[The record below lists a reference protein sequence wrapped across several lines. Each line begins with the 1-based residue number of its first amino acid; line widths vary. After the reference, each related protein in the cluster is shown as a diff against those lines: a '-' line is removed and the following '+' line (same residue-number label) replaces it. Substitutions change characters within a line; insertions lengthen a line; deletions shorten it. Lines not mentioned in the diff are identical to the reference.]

1 MAHDQD
7 TLRATLDQIEQLMA
21 DTGRRGAP
29 YPEWLEQLALEL
41 RATLGAA
48 ESEQRDTAE
57 RMRADPLASL
67 EAQGRLDPAAIDVLK
82 R

>member
-1 MAHDQD
+1 MAHDQE
-7 TLRATLDQIEQLMA
+7 TLRATLDQIERLMA
-21 DTGRRGAP
+21 DAGRGGAP

-41 RATLGAA
+41 RATLGTGD
-48 ESEQRDTAE
+48 SERRETVE

-67 EAQGRLDPAAIDVLK
+67 EAQGRLDPAALDVLK